1 MVEINEKSRGR
12 NRVEYIGKIFNSTIE
27 LRNYLDNTP
36 ADKTWEKEKLMA
48 THEKRYSKSDF
59 KECFGVE
66 SIQEAQDY
74 LVYGW
79 EDGFE
84 QCVNKIKK
92 GNEKNE
98 IKHNTFKN
106 DVYGFCPNVPAAIM
120 GLPQSMINIERQNKE
135 VQKRKIIHIV
145 YDNVVSWN
153 ISNRTLLDNAKKM
166 VSVISMLEKSGY
178 RVELYSIFSGIYY
191 DVDGEKNKK
200 VIQFG
205 GLKIKD
211 SSQQLNLKKIMYPL
225 SHPSWCRVTGFMYEE
240 KSRFYEDGR
249 GSVLMEENYQNK
261 IASFFDKKGVY
272 FNTQELIKLNTR
284 NILDKL
290 GVMI

>member
-36 ADKTWEKEKLMA
+36 ADKTWEKEKLMK
-48 THEKRYSKSDF
+48 TYEKKYSKSDF
-59 KECFGVE
+59 KESFGVE
-66 SIQEAQDY
+66 SIQEAQDH

-84 QCVNKIKK
+84 HVNKIKN
-92 GNEKNE
+92 GNEKKE

-153 ISNRTLLDNAKKM
+153 ISSRTLLDNAKKM

-290 GVMI
+290 GIEI

>member
-12 NRVEYIGKIFNSTIE
+12 NGVEYIGKKFNSTIE
-27 LRNYLDNTP
+27 LRDYLDNTP
-36 ADKTWEKEKLMA
+36 ADKTWKKEKLMK
-48 THEKRYSKSDF
+48 TYEKKYSKSDF
-59 KECFGVE
+59 KARYGVE

-79 EDGFE
+79 EDGFK
-84 QCVNKIKK
+84 QCVNEIKNE
-92 GNEKNE
+92 NEKKE
-98 IKHNTFKN
+98 VKHNTFKN

-145 YDNVVSWN
+145 YDNVVSWDV
-153 ISNRTLLDNAKKM
+153 SNKKLLDNAKKII
-166 VSVISMLEKSGY
+166 SVISMLEKTGY

-191 DVDGEKNKK
+191 NVDGKKNKK
-200 VIQFG
+200 VIHFG

-211 SSQQLNLKKIMYPL
+211 STQQLNLKKIMYPL
-225 SHPSWCRVTGFMYEE
+225 THPSWCRVTNFMYEE
-240 KSRFYEDGR
+240 KSRFYGDGR
-249 GSVLMEENYQNK
+249 GCVDTDEKYQNK

-272 FNTQELIKLNTR
+272 FNTRELIKLNTR

-290 GVMI
+290 GVEI